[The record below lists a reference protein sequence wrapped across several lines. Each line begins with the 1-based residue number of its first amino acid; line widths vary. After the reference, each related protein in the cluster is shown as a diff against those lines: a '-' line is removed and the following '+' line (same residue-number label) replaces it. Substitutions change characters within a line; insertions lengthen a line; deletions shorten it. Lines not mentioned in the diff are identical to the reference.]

1 MDANNIFDGDFYYS
15 IDWWAAESFF
25 QITLSWGRLTFTSAK
40 LIDVVWDLVRV
51 ALRSSHGC
59 ADKGF

>member
-1 MDANNIFDGDFYYS
+1 MDANQIFDADFYYS

-40 LIDVVWDLVRV
+40 LIDVVWDLVR
-51 ALRSSHGC
+51 ATLWIFHGC
-59 ADKGF
+59 ADESF